1 MTIPI
6 TGITPNFGLEY
17 LVDGEPM
24 FHTRAKLERTMKA
37 IDAALTAGPA
47 SPPGASD
54 LLAVSGRVSTLEGR
68 APGAWTTATLLG
80 TTTNLGTTATGTYQS
95 MRYRWLPHVGCVHIV
110 GVITV
115 SGIAV
120 GTNLFQLPVAM
131 RPVLSVVA
139 KAQHGGG
146 SGQVDVRP
154 DGFVQARFVP
164 TSYLAINE
172 LVAL

>member
-17 LVDGEPM
+17 LVEGEPM
-24 FHTRAKLERTMKA
+24 FHTRAKLQRTMEA

-68 APGAWTTATLLG
+68 APGAWTAATLLG
-80 TTTNLGTTATGTYQS
+80 SVTNLGTTGTGTYQS
-95 MRYRWLPHVGCVHIV
+95 MRYRWLPHIGCVHIV
-110 GVITV
+110 GVTTA
-115 SGIAV
+115 GTIAV

-131 RPVLSVVA
+131 RPALSVVA
-139 KAQHGGG
+139 KGQHATG
-146 SGQVDVRP
+146 SGQIDVRP

-164 TSYLAINE
+164 SSYLAINE